1 MNLALVF
8 LYDKIEKLR
17 YNSVSLESPV
27 PDIISFDYKTILD
40 APLSNTDPKTL
51 KELKFVAKSTFNRS
65 DAEIEKIHNIDRD
78 LDSPFIYLLSRYGLE
93 YPQEY
98 IGRFYNI
105 VEPVLMNIKHYWN
118 RPRPVQLSKLFNISI
133 DPIATNTVH
142 TPSYPSG
149 HTMYSK
155 LVANILKHHYP
166 QIENKILDN
175 IVYDT
180 ARARVMMG
188 VHFPSDNQA
197 SILLANYVFKNLI
210 SKMGDG

>member
-1 MNLALVF
+1 MNLALIF

-51 KELKFVAKSTFNRS
+51 KELKFVAESTFNRS

-98 IGRFYNI
+98 IDRFYNI

-118 RPRPVQLSKLFNISI
+118 RPRPVQLAKLFNISI

-197 SILLANYVFKNLI
+197 SIFLSNYLFKNLV
-210 SKMGDG
+210 SKMEDR

>member
-1 MNLALVF
+1 MNLSLVF
-8 LYDKIEKLR
+8 LYNKIEQLR
-17 YNSVSLESPV
+17 YNNVSLEFPI
-27 PDIISFDYKTILD
+27 PDIVSFDYKTILD
-40 APLSNTDPKTL
+40 PPPSNTDPKTL
-51 KELKFVAKSTFNRS
+51 KELTFVAESTFNRS
-65 DAEIEKIHNIDRD
+65 DAEIEQIYNIDRD
-78 LDSPFIYLLSRYGLE
+78 LDGPFVKLLSKYKLE

-98 IGRFYNI
+98 IDTFYNV

-118 RPRPVQLSKLFNISI
+118 RPRPVQLAKLYNIQI
-133 DPIATNTVH
+133 DPIVTRTVH

-149 HTMYSK
+149 HTMYSR

-166 QIENKILDN
+166 QIENKVLDS

-197 SILLANYVFKNLI
+197 SIFLSNYIFKNLV
-210 SKMGDG
+210 SKMEDR

>member
-1 MNLALVF
+1 MNLSLVF
-8 LYDKIEKLR
+8 LYNKIEQLR
-17 YNSVSLESPV
+17 YNSVSLEFPV
-27 PDIISFDYKTILD
+27 PDIISFDYKTIID
-40 APLSNTDPKTL
+40 PPPSNTDPKTL
-51 KELKFVAKSTFNRS
+51 KELTFVAESTFNRS
-65 DAEIEKIHNIDRD
+65 EAEIERIYSIDRD
-78 LDSPFIYLLSRYGLE
+78 LDAPFIKLLSKYKLE

-98 IGRFYNI
+98 IDTFYNV

-118 RPRPVQLSKLFNISI
+118 RPRPVQLAKLFNIQI
-133 DPIATNTVH
+133 DPIVTTTVH

-149 HTMYSK
+149 HTMYSR

-197 SILLANYVFKNLI
+197 SIFLSNYLFKNLV
-210 SKMGDG
+210 SKMEDR